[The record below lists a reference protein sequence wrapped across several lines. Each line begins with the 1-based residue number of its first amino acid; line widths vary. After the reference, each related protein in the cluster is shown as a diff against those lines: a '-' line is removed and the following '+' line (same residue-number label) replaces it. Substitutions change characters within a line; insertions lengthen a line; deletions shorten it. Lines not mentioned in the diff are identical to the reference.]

1 MALFK
6 LKSAKDE
13 FLMKALVDGRLVIKQ
28 RFAQP
33 CSNRMP
39 LAMLHKIMADGFLFY
54 DKEEVPVVEAKPQ
67 KTEFSPRDLIAHSH
81 YGEFPDAVVTLK
93 LARRQAVLDGRSPE
107 EAMRTCAGLMSK
119 RISNQKLRHTLLEM
133 VVMKY
138 PDNGL
143 VAIEKTIK
151 LMAKHLAAELGHTIH
166 APNEEAL
173 VQALF
178 KPRKLPI
185 PVK

>member
-1 MALFK
+1 
-6 LKSAKDE
+6 
-13 FLMKALVDGRLVIKQ
+13 
-28 RFAQP
+28 
-33 CSNRMP
+33 
-39 LAMLHKIMADGFLFY
+39 
-54 DKEEVPVVEAKPQ
+54 
-67 KTEFSPRDLIAHSH
+67 
-81 YGEFPDAVVTLK
+81 
-93 LARRQAVLDGRSPE
+93 
-107 EAMRTCAGLMSK
+107 MSK

>member
-6 LKSAKDE
+6 LKSAKDD
-13 FLMKALVDGRLVIKQ
+13 FLLEALNAGKLVIKQ

-33 CSNRMP
+33 CSKRMP
-39 LAMLHKIMADGFLFY
+39 LAMLHKMMGEGCLFY
-54 DKEEVPVVEAKPQ
+54 DKQPEPVVEVKPQ
-67 KTEFSPRDLIAHSH
+67 KTEFTPRDLIVHSH

-93 LARRQAVLDGRSPE
+93 LARRQAELDGRNPQ
-107 EAMRTCAGLMSK
+107 EAMRTCAGLPSK
-119 RISNQKLRHTLLEM
+119 RVSNQKLRFTLLDM
-133 VVMKY
+133 VVTKY
-138 PDNGL
+138 PENSL

-151 LMAKHLAAELGHTIH
+151 LMAKHLTAELGQTIH